1 MSNLTT
7 ARDAPVP
14 NPPMDGEVDLS
25 DLICRIALQDRRA
38 FDRLYLATS
47 RKLFGVALRMLRD
60 PTEAEDAIQEVYVRI
75 WQKAGRFRPGL
86 AHPMSWLIAIAR
98 NLCIDRLRQ
107 RKAPAVPITDA
118 TDVADPAPGP
128 EAMTAQS
135 MQRRQLDSC
144 LAKLSARKAEAVKS
158 AYMEGY
164 SYQDLADRF
173 QMPINTVRTWLR
185 RSLLSLRDCLKENS
199 L

>member
-7 ARDAPVP
+7 ALDAPAP
-14 NPPMDGEVDLS
+14 HPPMDGEVELS
-25 DLICRIALQDRRA
+25 DLICRVALRDRGA
-38 FDRLYLATS
+38 FDRLYLVTS

-60 PTEAEDAIQEVYVRI
+60 PTEAEDAIQDVYVRI
-75 WQKAGRFRPGL
+75 WQKAARFRPGH

-128 EAMTAQS
+128 EATTAQS
-135 MQRRQLDSC
+135 QQRTQLDNC
-144 LAKLSARKAEAVKS
+144 LDKLSARKAEAVRS

-185 RSLLSLRDCLKENS
+185 RSLQVLRDCLKESS